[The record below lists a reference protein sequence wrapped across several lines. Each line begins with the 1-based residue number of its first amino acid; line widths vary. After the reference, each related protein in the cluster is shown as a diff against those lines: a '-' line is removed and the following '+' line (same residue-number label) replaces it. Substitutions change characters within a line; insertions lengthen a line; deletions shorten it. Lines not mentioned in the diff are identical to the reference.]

1 MNQSTHSG
9 GHTKKEKKLSLTQI
23 IIRILFLTI
32 GSMLTAVGL
41 ELFLVPN
48 KLLDGG
54 IVGVSIILSHLT
66 GLSLGV
72 FIFILN
78 LPFFFL
84 GYKQIGKTF
93 AVSTLYA
100 ITVLSIGTML
110 LHDIPA
116 VVREPLLITIFG
128 GAIVGIGVGLVI
140 RAGGSMDGTEIMS
153 ILVHN
158 RLPFSVGEI
167 VMIFNFF
174 IFAVAGFVFTW
185 ESAMYSV
192 VAYFIAFK
200 MIDLILIGLD
210 ESKAVWIISD
220 EYKEI
225 GEAINDRLG
234 RGVTYLHAESAY
246 TGDPRKVV
254 FTVITRVEEAKLK
267 EVVIQIDPNAFLSFG
282 NVSEVRGGHHRKKKI
297 H

>member
-110 LHDIPA
+110 LHDIPT

-234 RGVTYLHAESAY
+234 RGVTYLHAEGAY

>member
-1 MNQSTHSG
+1 MEHTTISG
-9 GHTKKEKKLSLTQI
+9 GHNKKKKKLSLTQI
-23 IIRILFLTI
+23 VIRILFLTI
-32 GSMLTAVGL
+32 GAMLTATGL

-48 KLLDGG
+48 KLLDGV

-66 GLSLGV
+66 GWSLGL
-72 FIFILN
+72 FIFLLN

-93 AVSTLYA
+93 AISTLYA
-100 ITVLSIGTML
+100 ITILSVGTTL
-110 LHDIPA
+110 LHPVPA
-116 VVREPLLITIFG
+116 VVKEPLLITIFG

-140 RAGGSMDGTEIMS
+140 RAGGTMDGTEIMS
-153 ILVHN
+153 ILLNNKV
-158 RLPFSVGEI
+158 PFSVGEI

-174 IFAVAGFVFTW
+174 IFAVAGFIFTW
-185 ESAMYSV
+185 ESAMYSF

-200 MIDLILIGLD
+200 MIDLILVGLD

-220 EYKEI
+220 DYKEI

-234 RGVTYLHAESAY
+234 RGVTYLNAEGAY
-246 TGDPRKVV
+246 TGEPRKVV
-254 FTVITRVEEAKLK
+254 FCVITRVEEAKLK
-267 EVVIQIDPNAFLSFG
+267 EVVMKIDPNAFLSFG
-282 NVSEVRGGHHRKKKI
+282 NVSEVRGGHHRKKDI

>member
-234 RGVTYLHAESAY
+234 RGVTYLHEEGAY